1 LLSFFN
7 TYLNGFEPLQIKIF
21 MYCLGTSSA
30 CIMKPVVSFVEEK
43 RQENQEKPDHQI
55 TAWRFYKPVKEFH
68 SKIFTFT
75 SYIIRCEIEVARIE
89 DGNSRKKEALENLE
103 YAKQM
108 MFDMKYNKLANK
120 ETENG
125 TPTGIIMRKYVADL
139 VKKGF
144 ILEGNQTMWGRFSC
158 TKIKSIMK
166 NGALILQQNV
176 RADLEEAMKQR
187 ILEYKNLHLCVF

>member
-1 LLSFFN
+1 MLSLIN
-7 TYLNGFEPLQIKIF
+7 THLNGFEPLQIKIF
-21 MYCLGTSSA
+21 MYCLGSSSA

-43 RQENQEKPDHQI
+43 RQENSGDHI

-68 SKIFTFT
+68 SKIYTFT

-125 TPTGIIMRKYVADL
+125 TPTGIIMRKYINNLFSRGLHLD
-139 VKKGF
+139 
-144 ILEGNQTMWGRFSC
+144 GNETLYGRF
-158 TKIKSIMK
+158 
-166 NGALILQQNV
+166 
-176 RADLEEAMKQR
+176 
-187 ILEYKNLHLCVF
+187 